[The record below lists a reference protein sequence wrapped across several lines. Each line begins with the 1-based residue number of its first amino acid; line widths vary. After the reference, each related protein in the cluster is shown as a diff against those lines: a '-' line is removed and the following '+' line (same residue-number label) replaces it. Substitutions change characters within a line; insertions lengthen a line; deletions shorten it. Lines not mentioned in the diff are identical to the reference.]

1 MHRLAVCENSHGRTS
16 AISRTTVDDGNTVC
30 ALDSQYED
38 NGNALL
44 LVIHGGLATLRPT
57 AVPGLRCMAAFNPCR
72 AGMSSSRPQRTPST
86 ELDACARGERRT
98 RQTGRIHLS
107 TTDES
112 DRRPGGPT
120 SEMRCAGCSDTYMD
134 EHTDDPNERR
144 RDLDRC
150 LRSKT
155 GSLESGIWMGRVAP
169 MSGRRPGSRGR
180 WSERGRSFAI
190 EEFSRRGDAWAPA
203 AFIRNERGLQD
214 SGRRVTPG
222 LAEGGNQAS
231 EAQAE
236 RRRQMEGNESGER
249 VRVLGVE

>member
-44 LVIHGGLATLRPT
+44 LVIHCGGLETLRPT
-57 AVPGLRCMAAFNPCR
+57 AVPGLRCMALLNPCR
-72 AGMSSSRPQRTPST
+72 AGMSSSRLQRTPST
-86 ELDACARGERRT
+86 ELDTCARGERRT
-98 RQTGRIHLS
+98 RQTGCTHLS
-107 TTDES
+107 TTDER

-134 EHTDDPNERR
+134 ERTDDPNERR

-155 GSLESGIWMGRVAP
+155 GSLESGIWMGRVARCLEEGRAGSDAGVNEAVHSHSTRGHLGT
-169 MSGRRPGSRGR
+169 SGVHAEQTGI
-180 WSERGRSFAI
+180 A
-190 EEFSRRGDAWAPA
+190 
-203 AFIRNERGLQD
+203 GL
-214 SGRRVTPG
+214 
-222 LAEGGNQAS
+222 
-231 EAQAE
+231 
-236 RRRQMEGNESGER
+236 
-249 VRVLGVE
+249 